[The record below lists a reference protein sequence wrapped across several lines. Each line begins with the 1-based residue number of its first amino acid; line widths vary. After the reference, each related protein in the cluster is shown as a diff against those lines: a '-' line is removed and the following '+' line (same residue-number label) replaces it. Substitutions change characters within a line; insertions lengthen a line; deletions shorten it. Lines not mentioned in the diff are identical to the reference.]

1 MHNVLMAGPP
11 GSGKTMLAKAVQ
23 SILPPLTFDQVI
35 DVSQIYSIIGTL
47 GSKQPL
53 ITQRPFRAVHHTA
66 SRISIV

>member
-1 MHNVLMAGPP
+1 MAGPP

-47 GSKQPL
+47 
-53 ITQRPFRAVHHTA
+53 
-66 SRISIV
+66 